1 MSKMLIPKDQYYSL
15 TEIGKE
21 IHDYWMKS
29 KPEMYREMYEQ
40 GTLLETLSRED
51 KRLDDLACD
60 LIAVQGMSVDMA
72 MEVVRAQIYDEMAD

>member
-1 MSKMLIPKDQYYSL
+1 MLITKDQYYSL
-15 TEIGKE
+15 TVIGKE

-40 GTLLETLSRED
+40 GTLWETLSRED